1 MVVAQRFRGRAAYLR
16 TLAFAERDVSV
27 RQQLAA
33 MAIRLDEFADE
44 LERQER
50 ANQGRRSSPEP

>member
-16 TLAFAERDVSV
+16 KLAFAERDVSV